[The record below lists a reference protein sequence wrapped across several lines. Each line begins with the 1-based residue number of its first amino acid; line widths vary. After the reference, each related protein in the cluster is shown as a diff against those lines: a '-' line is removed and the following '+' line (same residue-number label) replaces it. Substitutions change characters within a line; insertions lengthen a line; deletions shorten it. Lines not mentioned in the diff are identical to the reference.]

1 MQATNKEVSIG
12 TQVFYQVLLMGTS
25 LVVLYPV
32 LWVVKMA
39 LTPSQAFSM
48 DPWPIPNV
56 ISFDNFWDVIQ
67 TTDSKG
73 NWLFGQQLFNSVIIS
88 AITSVIGIILSCTA
102 GYAMSRFT
110 FPGRD
115 TGMSLFLITQMFPG
129 VVMAIPLYILM
140 DELGLLNS
148 IWGLSLAYA
157 STAIPFFNWNLKG
170 YFDTIPKELEE
181 AARMDGASQWVIF
194 TQIVLPLS
202 KPALAVT
209 GLFSFMTAWNEFILA
224 ATFLSDET
232 AFTLPVL
239 LQSYV
244 GDFGTE
250 WGKFAAGAIIASTPV
265 MILFFVLQ
273 RHLVEGLTAGS
284 VKG

>member
-1 MQATNKEVSIG
+1 MQASNKEVSLG

-25 LVVLYPV
+25 LVVLYPI

-48 DPWPIPNV
+48 DPWPIPDQV
-56 ISFDNFWDVIQ
+56 SFNNFWDVIQ

-73 NWLFGQQLFNSVIIS
+73 NWLFGQQLFNSVVIS
-88 AITSVIGIILSCTA
+88 AITSVIGIVLSCTA

-157 STAIPFFNWNLKG
+157 STAIPFCTWNLKG
-170 YFDTIPKELEE
+170 YFDTIPQELEE

-194 TQIVLPLS
+194 TRIVLPLS

-250 WGKFAAGAIIASTPV
+250 WGKFAAGAIIASAPV
-265 MILFFVLQ
+265 MILFFILQ